1 MRLHRLGR
9 GVWVSVQRLTALFGW
24 LTLVLLAGVVFWGGG
39 AAFAMPGLVKK
50 DHMYSR
56 LSNPNRDGFEA
67 CLASLEGG
75 KRTSGARRRAWLSVV
90 LHLNDASL

>member
-1 MRLHRLGR
+1 MFGN
-9 GVWVSVQRLTALFGW
+9 VSCASRS
-24 LTLVLLAGVVFWGGG
+24 LLAVLPWLHLTPRHVCV
-39 AAFAMPGLVKK
+39 AFAMPGLVKK

-75 KRTSGARRRAWLSVV
+75 KRTLTGSLSLDVGIRV
-90 LHLNDASL
+90 RLHACV

>member
-1 MRLHRLGR
+1 MLVG
-9 GVWVSVQRLTALFGW
+9 GVL
-24 LTLVLLAGVVFWGGG
+24 FWGGG

-56 LSNPNRDGFEA
+56 LSNPNRDGFEK

-75 KRTSGARRRAWLSVV
+75 KRALGARQCVCVVPHLVCFRFVCLVV
-90 LHLNDASL
+90 LCAFWL

>member
-1 MRLHRLGR
+1 
-9 GVWVSVQRLTALFGW
+9 
-24 LTLVLLAGVVFWGGG
+24 
-39 AAFAMPGLVKK
+39 MPGLVKK

-75 KRTSGARRRAWLSVV
+75 KRTLTGSLSLDVGIRV
-90 LHLNDASL
+90 RLHACV

>member
-1 MRLHRLGR
+1 
-9 GVWVSVQRLTALFGW
+9 
-24 LTLVLLAGVVFWGGG
+24 
-39 AAFAMPGLVKK
+39 MPGLVKK

-75 KRTSGARRRAWLSVV
+75 KRTLRARWRALRCVV
-90 LHLNDASL
+90 SHLFAAALCGGPILVHPPVSAPRLIFP